1 AATGEGLRL
10 TSCDGTAL
18 VQCRMYHSFPD
29 LWEGFTKN
37 LWPLF
42 ENDFVAFT
50 ILVLSQIVVFAVPF
64 FALPWLAGWELCL
77 LIGLILVLRVSITIR
92 YRTSWISVL
101 FHPFGYLLALA
112 IALNSLRRSL
122 GKGVTWKG
130 RLYQVSDQQ
139 EKPQT
144 G

>member
-1 AATGEGLRL
+1 
-10 TSCDGTAL
+10 
-18 VQCRMYHSFPD
+18 
-29 LWEGFTKN
+29 
-37 LWPLF
+37 
-42 ENDFVAFT
+42 
-50 ILVLSQIVVFAVPF
+50 VFAVPF

-77 LIGLILVLRVSITIR
+77 LIGLILLLRVSITIR